1 MLNIR
6 NVLGLLAILTSQQIF
21 AANAGMSHEPAD
33 SKSCT
38 AIAESCLAAGF
49 VRTESTDK
57 AVWNDCMK
65 RIILAQQVE
74 GVKVE
79 AAVVKSCRTD
89 KIASLKTELKEFQAV
104 K

>member
-1 MLNIR
+1 MLTIR
-6 NVLGLLAILTSQQIF
+6 KVLGVILVLASQQIF
-21 AANAGMSHEPAD
+21 AADMGINPEPAD
-33 SKSCT
+33 SKSCS
-38 AIAESCLAAGF
+38 AIAESCLAAGY

-57 AVWNDCMK
+57 AVWKDCMK

-79 AAVVKSCRTD
+79 PTVAKSCRTD
-89 KIASLKTELKEFQAV
+89 KIAGLKAELKEFQSV